1 MLLLRIFLYIVCSI
15 LLHEKEPLDIALL
28 KNHKIALNLI
38 QHLFPN
44 SKSLDLHKREKT
56 KAKQK
61 QKYKQKKK
69 KRQRET
75 EMSQPD
81 VEKERKPWR
90 QL

>member
-1 MLLLRIFLYIVCSI
+1 MLLLRIFCRLYIVCSI

-44 SKSLDLHKREKT
+44 SKSLALHKREKT

-61 QKYKQKKK
+61 QKYKPKKK
-69 KRQRET
+69 KDKGKQKWVNQ
-75 EMSQPD
+75 M
-81 VEKERKPWR
+81 
-90 QL
+90 